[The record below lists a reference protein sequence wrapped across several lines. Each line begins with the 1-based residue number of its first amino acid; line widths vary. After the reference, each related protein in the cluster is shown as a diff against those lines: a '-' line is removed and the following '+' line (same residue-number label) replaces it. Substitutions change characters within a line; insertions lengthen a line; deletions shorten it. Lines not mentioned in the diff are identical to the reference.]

1 MPAAKQ
7 KLYCYVDE
15 SGQDTAGQLFVV
27 TVVILA
33 AQRYELEKALEAIE
47 GESRKFKKKWTDTK
61 HAERDSY
68 LRKVLKLEGLKNA
81 VYFDTLKNSKDY
93 FAFTAKVAADA
104 VRPQTKKEDEVTVYV
119 DGFTRTEIMK
129 FTKILRPSMKAR
141 TVVKMIRRDENSSL
155 IRLAD
160 ALCGLL
166 RDTEEGSAWAQQL
179 VQSLRKRGFIT

>member
-1 MPAAKQ
+1 MKHKQ

-15 SGQDTAGQLFVV
+15 TGQDTAGKLFVV
-27 TVVILA
+27 TVVVLA

-47 GESRKFKKKWTDTK
+47 GESGKFKKKWTDAK
-61 HAERDSY
+61 HAERESY
-68 LRKVLKLEGLKNA
+68 LRKVLKLEGLKRA
-81 VYFDTLKNSKDY
+81 VYYDILQNSKDY

-104 VRPQTKKEDEVTVYV
+104 VRPQANKEDEVAVYV

-129 FTKILRPSMKAR
+129 FTKILRPSMNAR
-141 TVVKMIRRDENSSL
+141 TVVKMIRRDESSSL

-166 RDTEEGSAWAQQL
+166 RDAAERSAWAKQL
-179 VQSLRKRGFIT
+179 VQSLRKRGFIE